1 MHICRLW
8 QIGEVDLPNGGAKT
22 TVAPLVDLLGL
33 GVNEPAAPSSSG
45 GNFLQD
51 LLDVGTSSSSTDFI
65 KVS

>member
-1 MHICRLW
+1 S
-8 QIGEVDLPNGGAKT
+8 T
-22 TVAPLVDLLGL
+22 LVESVPALDEATYRRADSIPVR
-33 GVNEPAAPSSSG
+33 VNEPAAPSSSG